1 MSKTALIG
9 IASVAAVADAFA
21 PGGGFIAPSLALRGS
36 GASRLGHA
44 SAACRFGGGRG
55 GSSRGLHGLRAQE
68 NKGGEEKGIVDK
80 IADKGIWQFGVS
92 KDVGDALS
100 KVGWADNSEEGAAEG
115 AEGEG
120 ELEEGM
126 RVKELPR
133 FEREDI
139 EGLVA
144 KAVAAEIFADDRSK
158 EVMGI
163 DDVTHK
169 HTHVINTGRHEHEH
183 LILTSEEADG
193 SRRRLQTLNPKP

>member
-44 SAACRFGGGRG
+44 TAACRFGGGRG

-163 DDVTHK
+163 DDGAQARSL
-169 HTHVINTGRHEHEH
+169 HVSNTARA
-183 LILTSEEADG
+183 TSPGMKNHPTRGA
-193 SRRRLQTLNPKP
+193 